1 MKGHGAPTMPPPVAT
16 LTCGRHTL
24 SLNRT
29 LIMGVVNVTPDSFSD
44 GGLFLDPAQAI
55 AQARRLVAEGADILD
70 IGGESSRPG
79 SDSTPADQELARVV
93 PVIER
98 LAGEIDIPISIDTY
112 KPAVAERCLAAG
124 ATMVN
129 DIRGLRDPAMVEVV
143 AAGGIPVVI
152 MHMRGEPKTMQQD
165 LAYEDVVSDV
175 KAFLAEQAR
184 LAEDAGVAQV
194 IIDPGIG
201 FGKSAEHN
209 VEILRRLREFKDLP
223 YPVLVGASR
232 KSFIG
237 KLTGAPVDARLPGTL
252 AATAIAVVNG
262 ADIVRVHD
270 VAECKQ
276 AVTIADAIGGTS
288 VGGEP
293 SGGSLV

>member
-1 MKGHGAPTMPPPVAT
+1 MEGHGAPTMPPPVAT

-24 SLNRT
+24 SLDRT
-29 LIMGVVNVTPDSFSD
+29 RIMGVVNVTPDSFSD

-79 SDSTPADQELARVV
+79 SDSTPTDQELARVV
-93 PVIER
+93 PVIEG

-112 KPAVAERCLAAG
+112 TPAVAERCLAAG

-143 AAGGIPVVI
+143 AGSGVPVVI

-165 LAYEDVVSDV
+165 VAYEDVVSDV

-184 LAEDAGVAQV
+184 LATDAGIKQ
-194 IIDPGIG
+194 IIVDPGIG
-201 FGKSAEHN
+201 FGKTAEHN

-252 AATAIAVVNG
+252 AATAIAAVNG

-276 AVTIADAIGGTS
+276 AVAIADAIRGT
-288 VGGEP
+288 
-293 SGGSLV
+293 

>member
-1 MKGHGAPTMPPPVAT
+1 
-16 LTCGRHTL
+16 
-24 SLNRT
+24 
-29 LIMGVVNVTPDSFSD
+29 MGVVNVTPDSFSD

-79 SDSTPADQELARVV
+79 SDSTPTDQELARVV
-93 PVIER
+93 PVIEG

-112 KPAVAERCLAAG
+112 TPAVAERCLAAG

-143 AAGGIPVVI
+143 AGSGVPVVI

-165 LAYEDVVSDV
+165 VAYEDVVSDV

-184 LAEDAGVAQV
+184 LATDAGIKQ
-194 IIDPGIG
+194 IIVDPGIG
-201 FGKSAEHN
+201 FGKTAEHN

-252 AATAIAVVNG
+252 AATAIAAVNG

-276 AVTIADAIGGTS
+276 AVAIADAIRGT
-288 VGGEP
+288 
-293 SGGSLV
+293 

>member
-24 SLNRT
+24 CLDRT

-79 SDSTPADQELARVV
+79 SDSTPTDQELARVV
-93 PVIER
+93 PVIEG
-98 LAGEIDIPISIDTY
+98 LAGEIDIPISIDTD

-143 AAGGIPVVI
+143 ASGGVPVVI

-165 LAYEDVVSDV
+165 VTYEDVVSDV
-175 KAFLAEQAR
+175 KTFLAEQAR
-184 LAEDAGVAQV
+184 LATDAGIKQ
-194 IIDPGIG
+194 IIVDPGIG
-201 FGKSAEHN
+201 FGKTAEHN

-276 AVTIADAIGGTS
+276 AVTIADAIRGT
-288 VGGEP
+288 
-293 SGGSLV
+293 